1 MKLVNSRMIWVKD
14 QLDLPDRLESQ
25 ETTDLKEILAPV
37 DPKEMLDH
45 QELTEHLASRDNQ
58 DHPDHQDA
66 EAMVVAT
73 HTQAELKDHLE

>member
-45 QELTEHLASRDNQ
+45 QELRSTWRPGTTRTTRTTRTRRRWWWQ
-58 DHPDHQDA
+58 PI
-66 EAMVVAT
+66 
-73 HTQAELKDHLE
+73 LKRS